1 MRFAVKQNLLLLSDQ
16 KTQTRHGMS
25 STTGN
30 LAQLAAAF
38 VNSTERHIFLTGKA
52 GTGKTTFLHSISQ
65 STHKKCLIATPT
77 GIAAINA
84 GGVTLHSL
92 LQLPFGCFIPAEIPA
107 GQTSFSVEI
116 NTPQSLLRQRR
127 FSRNK
132 INMLREME
140 LLVIDEVSMLRADL
154 LDAID
159 HMLRSLRRKRH
170 IPFGGVQ
177 MLFIGDLLQLPP
189 VIKEAEWQYL
199 APYYPSAYFFEA
211 HALRENPPIYIEL
224 DKIYRQSDQQF
235 IELLNRFR
243 NNQQEAS
250 DVELLNKK
258 YCRDFQKKIDEGYIL
273 LTTHNYKAD
282 QVNKNALQQLPGKIY
297 NYSAEVTGEFS
308 EHSYPVDQVL
318 SLKKEARV
326 MFIKNDPSGEGR
338 FYNGRIGKIKSLDD
352 DEIEVGFDDDSETVT
367 VERYRWDN
375 KRYMLNEENGEIE
388 ESSLGSFN
396 HFPLKLAWAVTVHKS
411 QGLTFEKAVL
421 DLADA
426 FAPGQVYV
434 ALSRLTSL
442 QGLALSSPI
451 STRNLQMEQAVMQYS
466 KNKAPG
472 DKLAT
477 HLQEERQRFITAQ
490 AIRAFDMQWIKQELR
505 QHYNSYTKD
514 ATKSEKQRYKSW
526 ALELLNKIDE
536 PLAVADK
543 FILQIQH
550 ITSGNHAD
558 LQHLLTRIEAA
569 KNYFDPILK
578 EFTSQITEH
587 IASLKSSKKIKA
599 YLSELTDLEMI
610 FFRQRYYIHKAGA
623 IVQSALDNRELT
635 PESLKDSGLYSDR
648 SKTKPVGDVS
658 EKKGKKYP
666 QEKKTKKGVKID
678 TRQVSF
684 DLYKSGK
691 TLEEIAAERKLTLGT
706 IQGHFSK
713 FIETGTIS
721 VEDILDKAKVEA
733 IRDYAGKHEKA
744 TLAELHAGMKGE
756 YSFGEIRLVSADM
769 TAKAAKE

>member
-1 MRFAVKQNLLLLSDQ
+1 
-16 KTQTRHGMS
+16 MS

-65 STHKKCLIATPT
+65 STHKKCLIAAPT

-84 GGVTLHSL
+84 RGVTLHSL
-92 LQLPFGCFIPAEIPA
+92 LQLPFGSFIPAEIPA

-127 FSRNK
+127 FNRNK

-140 LLVIDEVSMLRADL
+140 LLIIDEVSMLRADL

-189 VIKEAEWQYL
+189 VVKDAEWQYL

-235 IELLNRFR
+235 IDLLNRFR
-243 NNQQEAS
+243 NNQQAAS
-250 DVELLNKK
+250 DVELLNRR

-273 LTTHNYKAD
+273 ITTHNYKAD
-282 QVNKNALQQLPGKIY
+282 QINKNALQQLPGKTY
-297 NYSAEVTGEFS
+297 NFTAEVTGEFS
-308 EHSYPVDQVL
+308 THSYPVDQVL

-338 FYNGRIGKIKSLDD
+338 YYNGRIGIIKSLDE
-352 DEIEVGFDDDSETVT
+352 DEIEVGFDDDSDRVT

-375 KRYMLNEENGEIE
+375 KRFTLNEENGEIE
-388 ESSLGSFN
+388 ESSLGSFS
-396 HFPLKLAWAVTVHKS
+396 HFPIKLAWAVTVHKS
-411 QGLTFEKAVL
+411 QGLTFGKAVL
-421 DLADA
+421 DLSDA

-442 QGLALSSPI
+442 EGLALSSPI
-451 STRNLQMEQAVMQYS
+451 STRNLQMEQAVAQYS
-466 KNKAPG
+466 QNKAPG
-472 DKLAT
+472 EMLAER
-477 HLQEERQRFITAQ
+477 LQEERQRFIAAQ
-490 AIRAFDMQWIKQELR
+490 SVRAFDMQWIKEELR

-514 ATKSEKQRYKSW
+514 ASKSEKQNHKSW
-526 ALELLNKIDE
+526 AQELLHKIDE
-536 PLAVADK
+536 PLEVADK
-543 FILQIQH
+543 FILQIRH
-550 ITSGNHAD
+550 ITNGNQTD
-558 LQHLLTRIEAA
+558 LQHLLARIEAA

-578 EFTSQITEH
+578 DFSGQVTEH
-587 IASLKSSKKIKA
+587 AARLGARKKIKK
-599 YLSELTDLEMI
+599 YLSELNDLEMI
-610 FFRQRYYIHKAGA
+610 FFRQRYYIHKAA
-623 IVQSALDNRELT
+623 AVVQSALENKELT
-635 PESLKDSGLYSDR
+635 PEALKKSGLYSDR
-648 SKTKPVGDVS
+648 QKVKPAETTIAKK
-658 EKKGKKYP
+658 EKREEK
-666 QEKKTKKGVKID
+666 QEKEPKIN

-684 DLYKSGK
+684 ELYKSGK

-713 FIETGTIS
+713 FIEAGTIS
-721 VEDILDKAKVEA
+721 VEKLLDKAKVEA
-733 IRDYAGKHEKA
+733 IRDYAGKHESA
-744 TLAELHAGMKGE
+744 NLAELHTGLKGA
-756 YSFGEIRLVSADM
+756 YSYGEIRLVLADM
-769 TAKAAKE
+769 AAKAVEE

>member
-1 MRFAVKQNLLLLSDQ
+1 
-16 KTQTRHGMS
+16 MS

-65 STHKKCLIATPT
+65 STHKKCLIAAPT

-84 GGVTLHSL
+84 RGVTLHSL
-92 LQLPFGCFIPAEIPA
+92 LQLPFGSFIPAEIPA

-127 FSRNK
+127 FNRNK

-140 LLVIDEVSMLRADL
+140 LLIIDEVSMLRADL

-189 VIKEAEWQYL
+189 VVKDAEWQYL

-235 IELLNRFR
+235 IDLLNRFR
-243 NNQQEAS
+243 NNQQAAS
-250 DVELLNKK
+250 DVELLNRR

-273 LTTHNYKAD
+273 ITTHNYKAD
-282 QVNKNALQQLPGKIY
+282 QINKNALQQLPGKIY
-297 NYSAEVTGEFS
+297 NFTAEVTGEFS
-308 EHSYPVDQVL
+308 THSYPVDQVL

-338 FYNGRIGKIKSLDD
+338 YYNGRIGIIKSLDE
-352 DEIEVGFDDDSETVT
+352 DEIEVGFDDDSDRVT

-375 KRYMLNEENGEIE
+375 KRFTLNKENGEIE
-388 ESSLGSFN
+388 ESSLGSFS
-396 HFPLKLAWAVTVHKS
+396 HFPIKLAWAVTVHKS
-411 QGLTFEKAVL
+411 QGLTFGKAVL
-421 DLADA
+421 DLSDA

-442 QGLALSSPI
+442 EGLALSSPI
-451 STRNLQMEQAVMQYS
+451 STRNLQMEQAVAQYS
-466 KNKAPG
+466 QNKAPG
-472 DKLAT
+472 EMLAER
-477 HLQEERQRFITAQ
+477 LQEERQRFIAAQ
-490 AIRAFDMQWIKQELR
+490 SVRAFDMQWIKEELR

-514 ATKSEKQRYKSW
+514 ASKSEKQNHKSW
-526 ALELLNKIDE
+526 AQELLHKIDE
-536 PLAVADK
+536 PLEVADK
-543 FILQIQH
+543 FILQIRH
-550 ITSGNHAD
+550 ITNGNQTD
-558 LQHLLTRIEAA
+558 LQHLLARIEAA

-578 EFTSQITEH
+578 DFSGQVNEH
-587 IASLKSSKKIKA
+587 AARLGARKKIKK
-599 YLSELTDLEMI
+599 YLSELNDLEMI
-610 FFRQRYYIHKAGA
+610 FFRQRYYIHKAA
-623 IVQSALDNRELT
+623 AVVQSALENKELT
-635 PESLKDSGLYSDR
+635 PEALKKSGLYSDR
-648 SKTKPVGDVS
+648 QKVKPAETTIAKK
-658 EKKGKKYP
+658 EKREEK
-666 QEKKTKKGVKID
+666 QEKEPKIN

-684 DLYKSGK
+684 ELYKSGK

-713 FIETGTIS
+713 FIEAGTIS
-721 VEDILDKAKVEA
+721 VEKLLDKAKVEA
-733 IRDYAGKHEKA
+733 IRDYAGKHESA
-744 TLAELHAGMKGE
+744 NLAELHTGLKGA
-756 YSFGEIRLVSADM
+756 YSYGEIRLVLADM
-769 TAKAAKE
+769 AAKAVEE

>member
-1 MRFAVKQNLLLLSDQ
+1 
-16 KTQTRHGMS
+16 MS

-65 STHKKCLIATPT
+65 STHKKCVIAAPT

-92 LQLPFGCFIPAEIPA
+92 LQLPFGSFIPAEIPA

-127 FSRNK
+127 FNRNK

-140 LLVIDEVSMLRADL
+140 LLIIDEVSMLRADL

-199 APYYPSAYFFEA
+199 APFYKSAYFFEA
-211 HALRENPPIYIEL
+211 HALRENPPVYIEL

-235 IELLNRFR
+235 IDLLNRFR
-243 NNQQEAS
+243 NNQQAAP
-250 DVELLNKK
+250 DLELLNKR

-282 QVNKNALQQLPGKIY
+282 LVNKNALQQLAGKTY
-297 NYSAEVTGEFS
+297 TYSAEVTGEFS
-308 EHSYPVDQVL
+308 EHSFPVDQVL
-318 SLKKEARV
+318 SLKKDARV

-338 FYNGRIGKIKSLDD
+338 YYNGRIGKIKNLDD

-367 VERYRWDN
+367 VARYRWDN
-375 KRYMLNEENGEIE
+375 KRFTLNEENGEIE
-388 ESSLGSFN
+388 ESSLGSFS

-421 DLADA
+421 DLSEA

-442 QGLALSSPI
+442 DGLALSSPI

-466 KNKAPG
+466 QNKSPG
-472 DKLAT
+472 EKLAEN
-477 HLQEERQRFITAQ
+477 LQQERQRFIATQ
-490 AIRAFDMQWIKQELR
+490 TIRAFDMQWLKEELR

-514 ATKSEKQRYKSW
+514 ATKSEKQKYKPW
-526 ALELLNKIDE
+526 AQKLLGAIDE
-536 PLAVADK
+536 PLEIADK
-543 FILQIQH
+543 FIKQIQQ
-550 ITSGNHAD
+550 ITHGNQAD
-558 LQHLLTRIEAA
+558 LQHLLKRTAAA
-569 KNYFDPILK
+569 KNYFEPILK
-578 EFTSQITEH
+578 DFSTQITEH
-587 IASLKSSKKIKA
+587 TATLKSSKKTKA
-599 YLSELTDLEMI
+599 YLSELNDLEMM
-610 FFRQRYYIHKAGA
+610 FFRQRYYIHKAEA
-623 IVQSALDNRELT
+623 ILQSALENKEIT
-635 PESLKDSGLYSDR
+635 PEALKNSGLYTER
-648 SKTKPVGDVS
+648 TKTMPASGSGD
-658 EKKGKKYP
+658 KKERKLKRAIP
-666 QEKKTKKGVKID
+666 DQEQEKEAKVSTQ
-678 TRQVSF
+678 QVSF
-684 DLYKSGK
+684 ALYKSGK
-691 TLEEIAAERKLTLGT
+691 TLEEIATERKLTLGT

-713 FIETGTIS
+713 FVLAGTIS
-721 VEDILDKAKVEA
+721 VEEILDKTKAEA
-733 IRDYAGKHEKA
+733 IRAYAGKHESA
-744 TLAELHAGMKGE
+744 NLAELHAGLKGE
-756 YSFGEIRLVSADM
+756 YSFGVIRLVLADM
-769 TAKAAKE
+769 AAKAADE

>member
-1 MRFAVKQNLLLLSDQ
+1 
-16 KTQTRHGMS
+16 MS

-65 STHKKCLIATPT
+65 STHKKCLIAAPT

-92 LQLPFGCFIPAEIPA
+92 LQLPFGSFIPAEIPA
-107 GQTSFSVEI
+107 GHTSFSVEI

-127 FSRNK
+127 FNRNK

-140 LLVIDEVSMLRADL
+140 LLIIDEVSMLRADL

-189 VIKEAEWQYL
+189 VVKDAEWQYL
-199 APYYPSAYFFEA
+199 APYYPSVYFFEA

-235 IELLNRFR
+235 IDLLNRFR
-243 NNQQEAS
+243 NNQQAAP
-250 DVELLNKK
+250 DLELLNKR

-282 QVNKNALQQLPGKIY
+282 QINKSSLQQLPGKTY
-297 NYSAEVTGEFS
+297 NYSAAVTGEFS
-308 EHSYPVDQVL
+308 EHSFPVDQVL
-318 SLKKEARV
+318 SLKKDARV

-338 FYNGRIGKIKSLDD
+338 YYNGRIGKIKNLDD
-352 DEIEVGFDDDSETVT
+352 DEIEVGFDDDSENVI

-375 KRYMLNEENGEIE
+375 KRYTLNEENGEIE
-388 ESSLGSFN
+388 ESSLGSFS

-421 DLADA
+421 DLSEA

-442 QGLALSSPI
+442 DGLALSSPI

-466 KNKAPG
+466 QNKSPG
-472 DKLAT
+472 EKLAQN
-477 HLQEERQRFITAQ
+477 LQQERQRFIAAQ
-490 AIRAFDMQWIKQELR
+490 AIRAFDMRWLKDELR
-505 QHYNSYTKD
+505 QHYNSYNKD
-514 ATKSEKQRYKSW
+514 ASKSEKQKHKHW
-526 ALELLNKIDE
+526 AQKLLGAIDE
-536 PLAVADK
+536 PLEIADK
-543 FILQIQH
+543 FLRQIQQ
-550 ITSGNHAD
+550 ITHGNQAD
-558 LQHLLTRIEAA
+558 MQHLLKRTAAA
-569 KNYFDPILK
+569 KNYFEPILK
-578 EFTSQITEH
+578 DISTQITEH
-587 IASLKSSKKIKA
+587 AGSLKSGKKTKA
-599 YLSELTDLEMI
+599 YLSELNDLEMI
-610 FFRQRYYIHKAGA
+610 FFRQRYYMHKAMA
-623 IVQSALDNRELT
+623 ILQSALDNVELT
-635 PESLKDSGLYSDR
+635 PDALKKSGLYTER
-648 SKTKPVGDVS
+648 SKAMAAVVAT
-658 EKKGKKYP
+658 EKKGRKQRKATQEP
-666 QEKKTKKGVKID
+666 GQEKDAKIN
-678 TRQVSF
+678 TCQVSL
-684 DLYKSGK
+684 DLFNSGK

-706 IQGHFSK
+706 IQSHFSK
-713 FIETGTIS
+713 FIATGTIS
-721 VEDILDKAKVEA
+721 VGELLDKSRVETIRTYA
-733 IRDYAGKHEKA
+733 IKHPSA
-744 TLAELHAGMKGE
+744 NLAELHNGLKAAFS
-756 YSFGEIRLVSADM
+756 YGEIRLVLADM
-769 TAKAAKE
+769 AAKAADE

>member
-1 MRFAVKQNLLLLSDQ
+1 MN
-16 KTQTRHGMS
+16 

-65 STHKKCLIATPT
+65 STHKKCLIAAPT

-84 GGVTLHSL
+84 RGVTLHSL
-92 LQLPFGCFIPAEIPA
+92 LQLPFGSFIPAEIPP

-127 FSRNK
+127 FNRNK

-140 LLVIDEVSMLRADL
+140 LLIIDEVSMLRADL

-189 VIKEAEWQYL
+189 VVKEAEWQYL

-235 IELLNRFR
+235 IDLLNRFR
-243 NNQQEAS
+243 NNQQAAP
-250 DVELLNKK
+250 DLELLNKR
-258 YCRDFQKKIDEGYIL
+258 YCRDYQKKIDEGYIL
-273 LTTHNYKAD
+273 ITTHNYKAD
-282 QVNKNALQQLPGKIY
+282 QINKNALQQLPGKTY
-297 NYSAEVTGEFS
+297 NYTAEVTGEFS
-308 EHSYPVDQVL
+308 AHSYPVDQVL

-338 FYNGRIGKIKSLDD
+338 YYNGRIGKIKSLDD

-375 KRYMLNEENGEIE
+375 KRFTLNEENGEIE
-388 ESSLGSFN
+388 ESSLGSYS

-421 DLADA
+421 DLSDA

-442 QGLALSSPI
+442 EGLALSSPI
-451 STRNLQMEQAVMQYS
+451 STRSLQIEQAVAQYS
-466 KNKAPG
+466 QNKAPG
-472 DKLAT
+472 EKLAER
-477 HLQEERQRFITAQ
+477 LQEERQRFIAAQ
-490 AIRAFDMQWIKQELR
+490 SIRAFDMQWIKEELR

-514 ATKSEKQRYKSW
+514 ASKSEKQNHKSW
-526 ALELLNKIDE
+526 AQELLHKIDE
-536 PLAVADK
+536 PLEVADK
-543 FILQIQH
+543 FILQIRH
-550 ITSGNHAD
+550 ITNGNQAD
-558 LQHLLTRIEAA
+558 LQHLLARIEAA
-569 KNYFDPILK
+569 KSYFDPILK
-578 EFTSQITEH
+578 DFSGQITEH
-587 IASLKSSKKIKA
+587 AAKLGARKKIKK
-599 YLSELTDLEMI
+599 YLSELNDLEMI
-610 FFRQRYYIHKAGA
+610 FFRQRYYIHKAAA
-623 IVQSALDNRELT
+623 IVQSALENKELT
-635 PESLKDSGLYSDR
+635 PEALKKSGLYSDR
-648 SKTKPVGDVS
+648 QKVNPAEVPVAKKERRE
-658 EKKGKKYP
+658 EK
-666 QEKKTKKGVKID
+666 QEEGPKIN

-713 FIETGTIS
+713 FIEAGTIS
-721 VEDILDKAKVEA
+721 VEKLLDKAKVEA
-733 IRDYAGKHEKA
+733 IRDYAGKHTSA
-744 TLAELHAGMKGE
+744 NLAELHTGLKGA
-756 YSFGEIRLVSADM
+756 YSFGEIRLVLAGM
-769 TAKAAKE
+769 AANAVEE